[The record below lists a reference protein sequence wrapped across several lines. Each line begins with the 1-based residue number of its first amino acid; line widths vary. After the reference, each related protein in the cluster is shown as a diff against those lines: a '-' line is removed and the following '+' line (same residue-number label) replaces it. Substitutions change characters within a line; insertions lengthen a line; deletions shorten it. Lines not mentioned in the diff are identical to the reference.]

1 MYWQVKE
8 NHPNQVVQIVNQKT
22 SSNSTNS
29 EPTTNTT
36 FAKMDPK
43 MLPGVDPKLLQSL
56 DPKTMDA
63 LMDPKMLQ
71 TMESIVV

>member
-1 MYWQVKE
+1 MKKRNIGYLK
-8 NHPNQVVQIVNQKT
+8 
-22 SSNSTNS
+22 
-29 EPTTNTT
+29 
-36 FAKMDPK
+36 D
-43 MLPGVDPKLLQSL
+43 DPKLLQSL